1 MSALEKF
8 GVEIFTEHTIFERIS
23 AHKPFRPENPAF
35 IFIKSGSIKLRQ
47 HFSDLE
53 LSENMFMVTDPQ
65 TVYELIAVSDDFHGR
80 MISYK
85 REFISALSLKFN
97 RLITY
102 RYFRQQMNIG
112 VPLQLED
119 LNLVW
124 KSINFLK
131 YILDSETPMTY
142 KKEMVEHLFSVF
154 CYQIAGIISIED
166 NNAASQMSRQEEIVF
181 VFLNDLA
188 SHHQN
193 NRTVEF
199 YAERQSIT
207 TRHLSSVVKTITGKS
222 ASQIIALIVINEAKV
237 LLNSSEKPVS
247 EISAILGF
255 SDQYSFSHF
264 FKKHL
269 EVSPSQYRHKFEV

>member
-1 MSALEKF
+1 MKNYFLSNKF
-8 GVEIFTEHTIFERIS
+8 
-23 AHKPFRPENPAF
+23 
-35 IFIKSGSIKLRQ
+35 L
-47 HFSDLE
+47 SD
-53 LSENMFMVTDPQ
+53 
-65 TVYELIAVSDDFHGR
+65 
-80 MISYK
+80 
-85 REFISALSLKFN
+85 
-97 RLITY
+97 
-102 RYFRQQMNIG
+102 
-112 VPLQLED
+112 
-119 LNLVW
+119 
-124 KSINFLK
+124 IN
-131 YILDSETPMTY
+131 
-142 KKEMVEHLFSVF
+142 
-154 CYQIAGIISIED
+154 
-166 NNAASQMSRQEEIVF
+166 
-181 VFLNDLA
+181 A

-269 EVSPSQYRHKFEV
+269 EVSPSQYRHQFEV